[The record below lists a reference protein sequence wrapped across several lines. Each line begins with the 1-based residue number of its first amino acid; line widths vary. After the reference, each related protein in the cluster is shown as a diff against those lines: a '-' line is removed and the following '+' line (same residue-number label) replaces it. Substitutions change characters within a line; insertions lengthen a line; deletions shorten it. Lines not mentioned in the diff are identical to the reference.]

1 MFFDR
6 KGWIE
11 CVGCADRSA
20 YDLTQHTKAT
30 GVRLV
35 AEKKLPEPRNVDVV
49 EMFPNKTVIGRTF
62 KKDSKIVV
70 DKLLSLGVERV
81 EDIEKVLESGRY
93 VFTK

>member
-1 MFFDR
+1 MF

-35 AEKKLPEPRNVDVV
+35 AEKKLSEPKTVDVV
-49 EMFPNKTVIGRTF
+49 EVNINKVTVGKEF
-62 KKDSKIVV
+62 KKDSKIVN
-70 DKLLSLGVERV
+70 DALASLSNEEILEL
-81 EDIEKVLESGRY
+81 EKSIETG
-93 VFTK
+93 